1 MLTLA
6 DIQQAQTRLKG
17 VATRTPLIPYPNQEE
32 GHALYFKAENFQPMG
47 AFKLRGAYN
56 AIASLSPEEKARGV
70 IAHSS
75 GNHAQAV
82 AYAARALSVKAVVV
96 MPQNAPQLK
105 KDNTARYGAEV
116 VIVGNA
122 GAERAAK
129 SEELARERGLVLIAP
144 YDDERVMAGQGTLA
158 LEILEDLPQVGVVLV
173 PISGGGLISGV
184 AVALKQSRPDIK
196 VIGVEPELAGDAQA
210 SLRAGHIV
218 AFPPE
223 QTAQTLADGLRVNQ
237 LGSLT
242 WPHVQQYVDDV
253 VTVSEADIV
262 EAMRHLALT
271 VHLVAEASGAVPF
284 AAWLKHR
291 AALPPAAHTVAVLS
305 GGNLEADLLAKVLA
319 G

>member
-1 MLTLA
+1 MLTLS
-6 DIQQAQTRLKG
+6 DIKHAQTRIHG
-17 VATRTPLIPYPNQEE
+17 VVVRTSLIPYPSQEPGHTLYLKPE
-32 GHALYFKAENFQPMG
+32 GFQPMG

-56 AIASLSPEEKARGV
+56 AIASLSPEERARGV
-70 IAHSS
+70 VAHSS

-82 AYAARALSVKAVVV
+82 AYAARALGVKAVVV

-129 SEELARERGLVLIAP
+129 SEELARERGLVPIPP

-158 LEILEDLPQVGVVLV
+158 LEILEDLPDVGAVLV
-173 PISGGGLISGV
+173 PVSGGGLISGV
-184 AVALKQSRPDIK
+184 AVALKESRPGIK

-210 SLRAGHIV
+210 SLRAGTLV
-218 AFPPE
+218 SFPPE

-237 LGSLT
+237 LGRLT
-242 WPHVQQYVDDV
+242 WPNVQKYVDDI
-253 VTVSEADIV
+253 VTVTEADIV
-262 EAMRHLALT
+262 EAVRHLALT

-291 AALPPAAHTVAVLS
+291 EALPSVAQTVAVIS
-305 GGNLEADLLAKVLA
+305 GGNIEADLLAKILA